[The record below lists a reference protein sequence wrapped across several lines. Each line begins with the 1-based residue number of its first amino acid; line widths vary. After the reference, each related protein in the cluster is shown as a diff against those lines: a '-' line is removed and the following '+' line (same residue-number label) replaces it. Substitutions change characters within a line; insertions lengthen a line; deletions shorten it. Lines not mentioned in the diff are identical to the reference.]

1 MNTYFAKDLN
11 LKLPK
16 RAFPPQVYEDRILAQ
31 CKENGGYEFLGF
43 VGEWKGNV
51 TKFMVR
57 CDKGHEYEAHQQNF
71 LNKKRKCAACVGG
84 VRKSA
89 DVATQELLEALNA
102 RNYKFL
108 GFVGGEYKN
117 KQSRVN
123 VMCANGHTFDTMF
136 SCLIYNKAGC
146 KFCANNIKKTN
157 DEMQEEIEN
166 LNSGHKFIEFVGGK
180 FENARTKM
188 LMECPNGH
196 RYKIGVINFKTGQRC
211 YRCVGKGRTID
222 DVKNDIDSLNT
233 GYKFHGFDGEY
244 KNLQVK
250 MVMECPK
257 GHMYKV
263 LFSKFMVG
271 QRCPTCTP
279 TGYDPDKNGFVY
291 VQKLYKDGE
300 YVGIKFGITN
310 NDPEL
315 RMDKQSSKSCLT
327 HELYYCKEYR
337 DGQAAYD
344 KEAEIKRTFKKF
356 TRHISK
362 EDMPDGWTETL
373 PPEYLD
379 RVLDMIWVNFDG
391 II

>member
-123 VMCANGHTFDTMF
+123 VMCVMVILLIP
-136 SCLIYNKAGC
+136 CLAVLY
-146 KFCANNIKKTN
+146 T
-157 DEMQEEIEN
+157 
-166 LNSGHKFIEFVGGK
+166 
-180 FENARTKM
+180 TK
-188 LMECPNGH
+188 LG
-196 RYKIGVINFKTGQRC
+196 
-211 YRCVGKGRTID
+211 
-222 DVKNDIDSLNT
+222 
-233 GYKFHGFDGEY
+233 
-244 KNLQVK
+244 
-250 MVMECPK
+250 
-257 GHMYKV
+257 
-263 LFSKFMVG
+263 
-271 QRCPTCTP
+271 
-279 TGYDPDKNGFVY
+279 
-291 VQKLYKDGE
+291 
-300 YVGIKFGITN
+300 
-310 NDPEL
+310 
-315 RMDKQSSKSCLT
+315 
-327 HELYYCKEYR
+327 
-337 DGQAAYD
+337 
-344 KEAEIKRTFKKF
+344 
-356 TRHISK
+356 
-362 EDMPDGWTETL
+362 
-373 PPEYLD
+373 
-379 RVLDMIWVNFDG
+379 VNFVL